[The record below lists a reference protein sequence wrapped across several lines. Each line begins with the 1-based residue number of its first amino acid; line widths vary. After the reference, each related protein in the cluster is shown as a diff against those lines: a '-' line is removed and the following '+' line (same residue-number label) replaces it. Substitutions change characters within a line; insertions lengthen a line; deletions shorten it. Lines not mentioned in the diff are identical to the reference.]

1 MNVLFI
7 CTANRERSRTA
18 EIHLQNKYPE
28 NRYRSA
34 GINKYLSERHGGI
47 HLQRY
52 MIERADTIVCFESEH
67 AHYIYNTYGDG
78 IVAGKNFYVLN
89 IGDVG
94 NFMTPELIYSIER
107 AVDGKLHIT
116 ESVKYN
122 SPLKKAIDSCTTCH
136 YSGNGQ
142 HSCNRLMDY
151 VRPKIDV
158 SKGVEC
164 AHNGYVHYLNH
175 KAIKGE

>member
-52 MIERADTIVCFESEH
+52 MIDKADTIVCFESEH
-67 AHYIYNTYGDG
+67 AHYIYNTYGEG
-78 IVAGKNFYVLN
+78 IMVGKNLYVLN

-94 NFMTPELIYSIER
+94 NFMTPELIHSIER
-107 AVDGKLHIT
+107 SINGLPLTT
-116 ESVKYN
+116 E
-122 SPLKKAIDSCTTCH
+122 
-136 YSGNGQ
+136 
-142 HSCNRLMDY
+142 
-151 VRPKIDV
+151 
-158 SKGVEC
+158 
-164 AHNGYVHYLNH
+164 
-175 KAIKGE
+175 AIKKRGQCGDCKHWKKYSDNTMKCAFYGSMPRTSDKDKWCDIDNIKKFGFERP